1 MISINHTSF
10 TVRNVEKTAKFYQ
23 GLGLTLIDLSPRDS
37 AFAEKV
43 TGVKG
48 AKLKIAY
55 LSAGNGLLELVEYV
69 QGKGKKAHTHPNEA
83 GSAHLCFDAEDFE
96 ATLRKLKD
104 LGGEPL
110 YPPATVPGGPNKGK
124 KMCYARDCEG
134 NLLEF
139 FGR

>member
-10 TVRNVEKTAKFYQ
+10 TVLDVEKTAKFYQ

-37 AFAEKV
+37 GFAEKV
-43 TGVKG
+43 TGAKG

-55 LSAGNGLLELVEYV
+55 LSAGNGLLELVEYAR
-69 QGKGKKAHTHPNEA
+69 GKGKEAHTRPNDT
-83 GSAHLCFDAEDFE
+83 GSAHLCFDAEDFD
-96 ATLRKLKD
+96 ATLRKIRQ
-104 LGGEPL
+104 LGGKL
-110 YPPATVPGGPNKGK
+110 LSPPMKVPAGPNKGK
-124 KMCYARDCEG
+124 RMCYARDCEG